1 MTHET
6 AAPDGIGTG
15 GSRGGG
21 GVERIVV
28 ALGDGPG
35 AELLLRRAATL
46 SGQSGS
52 AELLCIHVIRADGR
66 WGAPSSEL
74 AELRRLTA
82 ASGTS
87 LHTVVG
93 EDVAEALLQF
103 AEDVGATQMILGADP
118 RRALGPFRSGTTGSV
133 VRAAGALDV
142 HLVPVPGLEGFRG
155 AGRRRG
161 GLSPRRRVLGWVA
174 AAVLPPAVT
183 VISLAAGDLIG
194 PTSAALVFMLA
205 VVGVAL
211 IGGIGAAVVSAVGAT
226 VLLNY
231 FFTPPLHSFAVVEP
245 QHLLALVLLLLAAV
259 LVALV
264 VHNAARRGQ
273 QAVRARAE
281 AALLTDFAITVMT
294 EPDPLGL
301 LLEKV
306 REAFAATSVAL
317 LERDRDGWRQVAA
330 AGTHPAAAPERAEV
344 DVTVDDDRHVV
355 LSGRVLSAPERH
367 VLRGVAGQAVL
378 ALRAQRL
385 AAEAIEAK
393 RRAEATE
400 LRGALLSA
408 VGHDLRTPL
417 TAIKAAAGSLRDP
430 DLQLSAAD
438 AATQLATVE
447 ECADRLQALVDNLLD
462 SARLAAGGVEPQLR
476 AVGYDEILAPALA
489 TVDAGHL
496 VTVELENAVPP
507 VLADPGLL
515 ERVVA
520 NLITNALTHGCA
532 RTVVARTAVR
542 GDQVQLRVSDHGPG
556 LPTDRTEAMFAPFQR
571 RGDRDAT
578 SGVGLGLAVAR
589 GFTEAMGGT
598 LQAEPTPGQG
608 LTMVIT
614 LPADPTA
621 PTTARSAGT
630 STAVEPAR

>member
-1 MTHET
+1 LAGPSRSEH
-6 AAPDGIGTG
+6 GI
-15 GSRGGG
+15 
-21 GVERIVV
+21 ERIVV
-28 ALGDGPG
+28 ALRDGPG
-35 AELLLRRAATL
+35 AELLLRRATAI
-46 SGQSGS
+46 SGRRGS
-52 AELLCIHVIRADGR
+52 AELLCVHVIRADGPSR
-66 WGAPSSEL
+66 TPSSEL
-74 AELRRLTA
+74 VELRRLA
-82 ASGTS
+82 AAAGTS
-87 LHTVVG
+87 LHTVLG
-93 EDVAEALLQF
+93 EDVPEALLQF
-103 AEDVGATQMILGADP
+103 ARDLGATQLVLGVDP
-118 RRALGPFRSGTTGSV
+118 RRPLGPFRSGTTRSV
-133 VRAAGALDV
+133 VRTAGALDV
-142 HLVPVPGLEGFRG
+142 HLVPVTGLDRSRG

-161 GLSPRRRVLGWVA
+161 ALSPRRRMLGRVA
-174 AAVLPPAVT
+174 AVVLPLVAT
-183 VISLAAGDLIG
+183 VIGLAAGDLIG

-211 IGGIGAAVVSAVGAT
+211 IGGLGAAVLAAIGAT

-264 VHNAARRGQ
+264 VHTAARRGQ

-294 EPDPLGL
+294 ESDPLRL

-317 LERDRDGWRQVAA
+317 LERDPDGWRRVAA
-330 AGTHPAAAPERAEV
+330 AGSHPAVAPERAEV
-344 DVTVDDDRHVV
+344 DVTVDDDLHIV
-355 LSGRVLSAPERH
+355 LSGRLLSAPERH
-367 VLRGVAGQAVL
+367 VLRGVAGQALL

-385 AAEAIEAK
+385 AAEAIEAR

-400 LRGALLSA
+400 LRSALLSA

-438 AATQLATVE
+438 SATQLATVE

-496 VTVELENAVPP
+496 VTVELDDATPP

-520 NLITNALTHGCA
+520 NLITNALTHGHA
-532 RTVVARTAVR
+532 RAVVARTAVR
-542 GDQVQLRVSDHGPG
+542 DDQVQLRISDRGPG
-556 LPTDRTEAMFAPFQR
+556 LPEDRTEAMFAPFQR
-571 RGDRDAT
+571 RGDRDPT

-598 LQAEPTPGQG
+598 LRAEPTPGQG
-608 LTMVIT
+608 LTMVLT
-614 LPADPTA
+614 LPVDPTA
-621 PTTARSAGT
+621 PTTAPAAGT
-630 STAVEPAR
+630 STPVESAR

>member
-1 MTHET
+1 
-6 AAPDGIGTG
+6 
-15 GSRGGG
+15 
-21 GVERIVV
+21 VV
-28 ALGDGPG
+28 ALRDGPG
-35 AELLLRRAATL
+35 AELLLRRATAPP
-46 SGQSGS
+46 GRGGS
-52 AELLCIHVIRADGR
+52 AELFCVHVIRAEGPSR
-66 WGAPSSEL
+66 TPSSGL
-74 AELRRLTA
+74 VELRRLA
-82 ASGTS
+82 AAAGSA
-87 LHTVVG
+87 LHTVLG
-93 EDVAEALLQF
+93 EDVAEALVQF
-103 AEDVGATQMILGADP
+103 AHYVAATQLVLGVDP
-118 RRALGPFRSGTTGSV
+118 RRALGPPYRAGTTRSV

-142 HLVPVPGLEGFRG
+142 HLVPVPGLDRSRG

-161 GLSPRRRVLGWVA
+161 ALSPRRRMLGWVA
-174 AAVLPPAVT
+174 AVVLPPIAT
-183 VISLAAGDLIG
+183 VIGVAAGDLIG

-205 VVGVAL
+205 VVAVAL
-211 IGGIGAAVVSAVGAT
+211 IGGLGAAVLSAIGAT

-245 QHLLALVLLLLAAV
+245 KHLLALVLLLLAAV

-281 AALLTDFAITVMT
+281 AALLTDFAVTVMT
-294 EPDPLGL
+294 EADPLRL

-306 REAFAATSVAL
+306 REAFGATSVAL
-317 LERDRDGWRQVAA
+317 FERDRNGWRRVTA
-330 AGTHPAAAPERAEV
+330 AGSHPAAAPELAEV
-344 DVTVDDDRHVV
+344 DVAVDDDLHIV
-355 LSGRVLSAPERH
+355 LSGRLLNPAERH
-367 VLRGVAGQAVL
+367 LLRGVAGQALL

-385 AAEAIEAK
+385 AAEAIEAN

-400 LRGALLSA
+400 LRSTLLSA

-430 DLQLSAAD
+430 DLELSAAD

-462 SARLAAGGVEPQLR
+462 SARLATGAVQPQLR

-496 VTVELENAVPP
+496 VTLDIDNATPP

-515 ERVVA
+515 ERVMA
-520 NLITNALTHGCA
+520 NLIDNALTHGRA
-532 RTVVARTAVR
+532 RAVAARAVVVAP
-542 GDQVQLRVSDHGPG
+542 GDQVELWISDRGPG
-556 LPTDRTEAMFAPFQR
+556 IPEGRTEPMFAPFQR

-598 LQAEPTPGQG
+598 LRAEQTPGGG

-614 LPADPTA
+614 LPVDPTA
-621 PTTARSAGT
+621 PSTAPTASST
-630 STAVEPAR
+630 SAVEPAR

>member
-1 MTHET
+1 M
-6 AAPDGIGTG
+6 
-15 GSRGGG
+15 
-21 GVERIVV
+21 ERVVV
-28 ALGDGPG
+28 AIRDGPG
-35 AELLLRRAATL
+35 AEPLLRRATVLA
-46 SGQSGS
+46 GRCGS
-52 AELLCIHVIRADGR
+52 AELHCVHVIRAEGPS
-66 WGAPSSEL
+66 GAPSSEL
-74 AELRRLTA
+74 VELRRLTA
-82 ASGTS
+82 AAGTS
-87 LHTVVG
+87 LHTVLG
-93 EDVAEALLQF
+93 EDVPGTLLQF
-103 AEDVGATQMILGADP
+103 ARDVGGSQLVLGVDP
-118 RRALGPFRSGTTGSV
+118 RRARRLRSGTTRSV
-133 VRAAGALDV
+133 LRAVGGLEV
-142 HLVPVPGLEGFRG
+142 HLVPVPGLNRSRG

-161 GLSPRRRVLGWVA
+161 ALSPRRRILGWVA
-174 AAVLPPAVT
+174 AVVLPLVATMIGV
-183 VISLAAGDLIG
+183 AAGGLIG

-211 IGGIGAAVVSAVGAT
+211 IGGLGAAVLSAAGAT

-231 FFTPPLHSFAVVEP
+231 FFTPPVHSFAVVEP

-264 VHNAARRGQ
+264 VDNAARRGQ

-294 EPDPLGL
+294 EPDPLRL

-306 REAFAATSVAL
+306 REAFGATSAAL
-317 LERDRDGWRQVAA
+317 LERDHDEWRQVAA
-330 AGTHPAAAPERAEV
+330 AGTTPAVAPDRADV
-344 DVTVDDDRHVV
+344 DLAVDDHDDLHVV
-355 LSGRVLSAPERH
+355 LSGRVLSAAERH
-367 VLRGVAGQAVL
+367 VLRGVAGQALL

-385 AAEAIEAK
+385 AAEALEAR

-400 LRGALLSA
+400 LRSALLSA

-476 AVGYDEILAPALA
+476 AVGYDEVLAPALA

-496 VTVELENAVPP
+496 VAVELDATTSA

-520 NLITNALTHGCA
+520 NLISNALTHGRA
-532 RTVVARTAVR
+532 RAVIARAVIARSLVR
-542 GDQVQLRVSDHGPG
+542 GDQVQLRIIDHGPG
-556 LPTDRTEAMFAPFQR
+556 LPNDRVEAMFAPFQR
-571 RGDRDAT
+571 RGDREAT

-598 LQAEPTPGQG
+598 LHAEPTPGGG
-608 LTMVIT
+608 LTMVLA
-614 LPADPTA
+614 LPVDPTA
-621 PTTARSAGT
+621 PTAASTTVPAADTATGT
-630 STAVEPAR
+630 LTGVEPAR

>member
-1 MTHET
+1 M
-6 AAPDGIGTG
+6 
-15 GSRGGG
+15 
-21 GVERIVV
+21 
-28 ALGDGPG
+28 
-35 AELLLRRAATL
+35 
-46 SGQSGS
+46 
-52 AELLCIHVIRADGR
+52 
-66 WGAPSSEL
+66 
-74 AELRRLTA
+74 ELRRLTA
-82 ASGTS
+82 AAGTS
-87 LHTVVG
+87 LHTVLG
-93 EDVAEALLQF
+93 EDVPGTLLQF
-103 AEDVGATQMILGADP
+103 ARDVGGTQLVLGVDP
-118 RRALGPFRSGTTGSV
+118 RRARGPFRSGTTRSV
-133 VRAAGALDV
+133 LRAAGGLEV
-142 HLVPVPGLEGFRG
+142 HLVPVPGLDRSRG

-161 GLSPRRRVLGWVA
+161 ALSPRRRMLGWVA
-174 AAVLPPAVT
+174 AVVLPLVATMIGV
-183 VISLAAGDLIG
+183 AAGGLIG

-211 IGGIGAAVVSAVGAT
+211 IGGLGAAVLSAVGAT

-231 FFTPPLHSFAVVEP
+231 FFTPPVHSFAVVEP

-264 VHNAARRGQ
+264 VDNAARRGQ

-294 EPDPLGL
+294 EPDPLRL

-306 REAFAATSVAL
+306 REAFGATSAAL
-317 LERDRDGWRQVAA
+317 LERDHDGWRQVAA
-330 AGTHPAAAPERAEV
+330 AGTNPAVAPDRADV
-344 DVTVDDDRHVV
+344 DLAVDDHDDLHVV
-355 LSGRVLSAPERH
+355 LSGRVLSAAERH
-367 VLRGVAGQAVL
+367 VLRGVAGQALL

-385 AAEAIEAK
+385 AAEALEAR

-400 LRGALLSA
+400 LRSALLSA

-476 AVGYDEILAPALA
+476 AVGYDEVLAPALA

-496 VTVELENAVPP
+496 VAVELDDTTPA

-520 NLITNALTHGCA
+520 NLISNALTHGRA
-532 RTVVARTAVR
+532 RAVIARSRRVR
-542 GDQVQLRVSDHGPG
+542 GDQVQLRIIDHGPG
-556 LPTDRTEAMFAPFQR
+556 LPDDRVEAMFAPFQR
-571 RGDRDAT
+571 RGDREAT

-598 LQAEPTPGQG
+598 LHAEPTPGGG
-608 LTMVIT
+608 LTMVLA
-614 LPADPTA
+614 LPVDPTA
-621 PTTARSAGT
+621 PTTAPTTVPAADTATGT
-630 STAVEPAR
+630 LTGVEPAR